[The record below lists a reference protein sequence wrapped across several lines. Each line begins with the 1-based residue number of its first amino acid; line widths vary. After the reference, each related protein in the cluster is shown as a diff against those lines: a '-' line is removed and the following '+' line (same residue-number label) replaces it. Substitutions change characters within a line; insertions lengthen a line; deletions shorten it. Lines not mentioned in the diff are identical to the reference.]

1 MNKEIRCAI
10 AIDNFPSL
18 ACCVLLLAQQLD
30 VTQPGSHIHEGKSS
44 MTDVSFPILSS
55 PTVELMVDIFTLG
68 PWDKSIFQVD
78 HYLVRSPSRG
88 GGGSIPIGIGWFQS
102 ELAPV
107 PNSCCAL
114 APPIDP

>member
-44 MTDVSFPILSS
+44 MTDVSFPVLSS

-88 GGGSIPIGIGWFQS
+88 G
-102 ELAPV
+102 V
-107 PNSCCAL
+107 PFLLAL
-114 APPIDP
+114 AGSNQSWPQSLTAAVH